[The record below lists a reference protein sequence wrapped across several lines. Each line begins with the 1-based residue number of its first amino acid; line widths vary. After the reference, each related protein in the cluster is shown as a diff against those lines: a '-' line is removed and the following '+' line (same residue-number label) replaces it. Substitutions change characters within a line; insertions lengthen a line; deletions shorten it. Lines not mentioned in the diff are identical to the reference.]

1 MMKNIDRVRAQALI
15 TNFRYSLIK
24 DINRILK
31 IIFGLILFSVV
42 VLFALKSSL
51 TEMPLKYT
59 PVNDDGQELRL
70 LRMGDSPWPSL
81 SRDAEELK
89 IIKFVK
95 DCIERYYSTD
105 TLNYIGDFQRVSGCY
120 SKNTYVALGDVL
132 VKKGYLKLLKNREVW
147 QGDLLAKN
155 AKIETTLQGNRKT
168 WIINAPFR
176 LTRYTIDGEKYLNRN
191 VRIRVSRMN
200 SLEFNDSIA
209 ITQVLLNDG

>member
-1 MMKNIDRVRAQALI
+1 MMKNIDRVKAQVLI
-15 TNFRYSLIK
+15 TNFRYSLIQDVK
-24 DINRILK
+24 QILK

-42 VLFALKSSL
+42 VLFAFKSSL

-59 PVNDDGQELRL
+59 PVNDSGQELRL
-70 LRMGDSPWPSL
+70 LRMGESPWPTL
-81 SRDAEELK
+81 SSGAEQLK
-89 IIKFVK
+89 VVEFVK

-105 TLNYIGDFQRVSGCY
+105 TLNYIGDFQRVSGCF
-120 SKNTYVALGDVL
+120 SKKTYVALGDVL

-147 QGDLLAKN
+147 DGNLLIKN
-155 AKIETTLQGNRKT
+155 ANVETTYQGNRKT
-168 WIINAPFR
+168 WVINAPFL
-176 LTRYTIDGEKYLNRN
+176 LTRYTDDGEKYLNRN